1 LRIEGIELT
10 LKGLLGAVRKFGVE
24 VVGET
29 GVPFNPEVA
38 LATATIAGRSKRPFS
53 V

>member
-1 LRIEGIELT
+1 MIEGIELT

-29 GVPFNPEVA
+29 GVPFKPFA

>member
-1 LRIEGIELT
+1 MIEGIELT

-24 VVGET
+24 VVGENQ
-29 GVPFNPEVA
+29 PFA